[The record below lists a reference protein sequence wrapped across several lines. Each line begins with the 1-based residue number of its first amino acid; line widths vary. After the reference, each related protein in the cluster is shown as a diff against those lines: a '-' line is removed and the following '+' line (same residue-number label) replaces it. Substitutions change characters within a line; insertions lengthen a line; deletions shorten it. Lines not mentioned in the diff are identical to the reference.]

1 MIQFSGQYTFDQ
13 FKKAQTAVS
22 GLRRPFRW
30 MLWPIAV
37 VIFLGTV
44 LPMLREGTDPAQWL
58 PGLAVLLVVGGLY
71 MFRRMA
77 IRQNFESNR
86 ALDKPITGTADE
98 EGIELVSQYGQSRMP
113 WSAYYQAKVSRN
125 MVLLYQSTTQALFL
139 PREFF
144 ASDSDWDRFVQI
156 VRTSVKAPPLVR
168 WRSVWT
174 LLLWMAIFLTV
185 ILIWNFSEH

>member
-13 FKKAQTAVS
+13 FKKAQTAAS

-30 MLWPIAV
+30 MLLPIAA
-37 VIFLGTV
+37 VILLGVGVPLVKEGMAPAEWLPVLVFLVLGTGV
-44 LPMLREGTDPAQWL
+44 
-58 PGLAVLLVVGGLY
+58 Y
-71 MFRRMA
+71 MFRRMT

-86 ALDKPITGTADE
+86 ALDRPISGTIDE
-98 EGIELVSQYGQSRMP
+98 EGVELVSQYGQSRTP
-113 WSAYYQAKVSRN
+113 WPVYYQARVSKN

-144 ASDSDWDRFVQI
+144 ASDSDWDRFIEI
-156 VRTSVKAPPLVR
+156 VRTSVKAPPMAR
-168 WRSVWT
+168 RRSVWV

-185 ILIWNFSEH
+185 IMIWNFSQH